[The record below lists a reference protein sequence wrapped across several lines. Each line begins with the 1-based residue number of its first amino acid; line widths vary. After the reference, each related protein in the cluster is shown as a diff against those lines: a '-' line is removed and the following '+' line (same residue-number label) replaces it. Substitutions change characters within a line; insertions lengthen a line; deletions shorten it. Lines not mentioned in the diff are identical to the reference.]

1 MRILIPTDFSVLP
14 EYAWIL
20 IQRMMKEKQHEVTFL
35 HVMQLPDTVSLDE
48 NGNWQTCGEI
58 DINYLDT
65 QRLLIQKKL
74 SSIID
79 QHSGSVHVDWVVGKL
94 TDSICSYADNGN
106 FDLIA
111 MGTSGAFGVS
121 QWLSGSNTQMV
132 SRKSKIPVLSL
143 MCDRSDWRLKNVLFV
158 QDFSRPFAQDL
169 NWLEKLVDA
178 EHSTIHFLHVEQ
190 GSENGADVEL
200 NMQSYAVKMGWNS
213 AKFHI
218 IQDSHTEDGVIHF
231 NQMNDMDLVVIS
243 NSGRKNIFGHTD
255 AEKLINHMFKPLIT
269 FH

>member
-48 NGNWQTCGEI
+48 IGNWQTCGEI

-65 QRLLIQKKL
+65 QKLMIQKKL
-74 SSIID
+74 AAIVD
-79 QHSGSVHVDWVVGKL
+79 QHSGSVSADWVVGKL

-143 MCDRSDWRLKNVLFV
+143 MCDRSDWELQNVLFV
-158 QDFSRPFAQDL
+158 QDFSRPFEDDL
-169 NWLEKLVDA
+169 HWLEKLADA
-178 EHSTIHFLHVEQ
+178 ERSTMHFLHVMH
-190 GSENGADVEL
+190 SAENRDVIER
-200 NMQSYAVKMGWNS
+200 NMREYTMKMGWHS
-213 AKFHI
+213 AKFHV

-243 NSGRKNIFGHTD
+243 NSGKKNIFGHTD